1 MLNQIIIH
9 GRLTNDPSM
18 QIKNGGNGSAILPFA
33 IANDNFY
40 NNTKTTMFFDC
51 VAFNANAQFIVRHF
65 KKGNEIIIIGR
76 LQARSYETQDGEK
89 RNVCEIV
96 VNSVEFVGGSK
107 GTQETTPQEPPQES
121 TKEPHHEE
129 PKKSFADTLRA
140 AAIKPT
146 PKIKSVAQ
154 FFDATPPP
162 QEPPE
167 KPEEQPDEPRGEL
180 PFEI

>member
-51 VAFNANAQFIVRHF
+51 VAFNANAQFIVKHF

-76 LQARSYETQDGEK
+76 LQARSYETQEGEK
-89 RNVCEIV
+89 RTKIEIV

-107 GTQETTPQEPPQES
+107 GTQETTPQES
-121 TKEPHHEE
+121 TTEPHHEE

-140 AAIKPT
+140 AAIKPQ
-146 PKIKSVAQ
+146 PKINSVAQ
-154 FFDATPPP
+154 FFNSNPQKQETP
-162 QEPPE
+162 EE
-167 KPEEQPDEPRGEL
+167 KPEEKPDEPRGEV
-180 PFEI
+180 PCEI

>member
-33 IANDNFY
+33 IANDNYY
-40 NNTKTTMFFDC
+40 NNTKTTMFFNC
-51 VAFNANAQFIVRHF
+51 VAFNANAQFIVKHF
-65 KKGNEIIIIGR
+65 KKGSEIIIIGR

-96 VNSVEFVGGSK
+96 VNSVEFVGGYK
-107 GTQETTPQEPPQES
+107 GTQETTPQES
-121 TKEPHHEE
+121 TTEPHHEE

-146 PKIKSVAQ
+146 PKVKSVAQ

-162 QEPPE
+162 QEPPA
-167 KPEEQPDEPRGEL
+167 KPEEQPDDPRGEL

>member
-18 QIKNGGNGSAILPFA
+18 QIKNTNNGSIVLPFSVA
-33 IANDNFY
+33 CDRW
-40 NNTKTTMFFDC
+40 NNGTKTTDFFD
-51 VAFNANAQFIVRHF
+51 VIAWNNTASFIAKHF
-65 KKGNEIIIIGR
+65 KKGSDIIIVGR

-89 RNVCEIV
+89 RKVCEIV

-107 GTQETTPQEPPQES
+107 ATQETTTQEPPQES
-121 TKEPHHEE
+121 TPQPHHEE
-129 PKKSFADTLRA
+129 PQKSFADTLRA

-146 PKIKSVAQ
+146 PKVKSVAQ

-162 QEPPE
+162 QEPPA

>member
-18 QIKNGGNGSAILPFA
+18 QIKNTNNGSIVLPFSVA
-33 IANDNFY
+33 CDRW
-40 NNTKTTMFFDC
+40 NNGTKTTDFFD
-51 VAFNANAQFIVRHF
+51 VIAWNNTASFIAKHF
-65 KKGNEIIIIGR
+65 KKGSDIIIVGR

-89 RNVCEIV
+89 RKVCEIV

-107 GTQETTPQEPPQES
+107 ATQETTPQEPPQES
-121 TKEPHHEE
+121 TTEPHHEE

-146 PKIKSVAQ
+146 PKVKSVAQ

-162 QEPPE
+162 QEPPAQ
-167 KPEEQPDEPRGEL
+167 PEEQPDEPRGEL

>member
-1 MLNQIIIH
+1 MLNQITIH

-33 IANDNFY
+33 IANDNYY
-40 NNTKTTMFFDC
+40 NNTKTTMFFNC
-51 VAFNANAQFIVRHF
+51 VAFNANAQFIVKHF
-65 KKGNEIIIIGR
+65 KKGSEIIIIGR
-76 LQARSYETQDGEK
+76 LQAQTYETQDGEK
-89 RNVCEIV
+89 RTKTEIV

-107 GTQETTPQEPPQES
+107 ATQETTPQESTPQ
-121 TKEPHHEE
+121 PHHEE

-146 PKIKSVAQ
+146 PKVKSVAQ

-162 QEPPE
+162 QEPPA

>member
-33 IANDNFY
+33 IANDNYY
-40 NNTKTTMFFDC
+40 NNTKTTMFFNC
-51 VAFNANAQFIVRHF
+51 VAFNANAQFIVKHF
-65 KKGNEIIIIGR
+65 KKGSEIIIIGR

-96 VNSVEFVGGSK
+96 VNSVEFVGGYK
-107 GTQETTPQEPPQES
+107 GTQETTPQES
-121 TKEPHHEE
+121 TTEPHHEE

-146 PKIKSVAQ
+146 PKVKSVAQ

-162 QEPPE
+162 QEPPA